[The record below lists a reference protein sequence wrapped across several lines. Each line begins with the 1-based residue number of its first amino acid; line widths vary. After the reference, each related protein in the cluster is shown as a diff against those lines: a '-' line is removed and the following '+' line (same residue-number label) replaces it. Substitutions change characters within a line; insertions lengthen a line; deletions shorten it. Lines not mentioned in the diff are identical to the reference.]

1 VNQLDLYLKETD
13 IYYKNPVEYWKYRD
27 HKYDILARMA
37 RDVLSIPIIT
47 VASESAFSPGSCILN
62 KYRSCMVSEN
72 LQALVCSHNWFFGF
86 SVSVKFYRNCLDFV
100 SRDYILF
107 ATIIILTLA
116 VISIHRSI

>member
-1 VNQLDLYLKETD
+1 VTQLDLYLKEKC
-13 IYYKNPVEYWKYRD
+13 IGHANVLQYWKRD
-27 HKYDILARMA
+27 NQGCDILARMA
-37 RDVLSIPIIT
+37 RDVLSIPIIA
-47 VASESAFSPGSCILN
+47 VASESAFSHGSNILN
-62 KYRSCMVSEN
+62 KYRSSVLSEN

>member
-1 VNQLDLYLKETD
+1 LTQLDLYLKETD
-13 IYYKNPVEYWKYRD
+13 KGYRNALQYWKY
-27 HKYDILARMA
+27 HENNYDILAKLA

-47 VASESAFSPGSCILN
+47 VASESAFSHGSNILN
-62 KYRSCMVSEN
+62 KYRSCMLSEN
-72 LQALVCSHNWFFGF
+72 LQALVCSHNWLFGF
-86 SVSVKFYRNCLDFV
+86 SPSGKFYRNCLDIV